1 LEGDFGIG
9 RSVLEGDFGIGR
21 GIGLTAA
28 SSLSGGGAVRCTPTA
43 LMTAFWCT
51 PSSPLATAES
61 LGNFM
66 SACTGA
72 SLAFGAL
79 GGTSLAHD
87 GALGGTSLA
96 HDGAL
101 GGISACT
108 AASCTATSITPLHS
122 SVCVLSVCVLASAT
136 VRVAAVAVVA
146 RGVTTGGH
154 GSGQCGAISA

>member
-1 LEGDFGIG
+1 LEGDFGIGRSELEGDFGIG

-43 LMTAFWCT
+43 LMTAPRCAVRCSPT
-51 PSSPLATAES
+51 ALMTAPRCSPASPLATAES

-79 GGTSLAHD
+79 GGTS
-87 GALGGTSLA
+87 
-96 HDGAL
+96 
-101 GGISACT
+101 ACT
-108 AASCTATSITPLHS
+108 AASCTATSTTPL
-122 SVCVLSVCVLASAT
+122 
-136 VRVAAVAVVA
+136 
-146 RGVTTGGH
+146 
-154 GSGQCGAISA
+154 